1 MNPVNAPPRR
11 VAGSTT
17 KKCNFEESIVPPWT
31 SLDSLVKPRI
41 GRSDR
46 KPFLIEDL
54 QYRAMYFASDGCT
67 QSEMYLDDPIKLATE
82 YCRKMMGFV
91 VVHPRPKHVLMIG
104 LGGGSLVK
112 FCHCHLPTSRLTVVE
127 IDADV
132 IALRPQF
139 YIPPDDARLQVVN
152 QDGAIYLDHMV
163 RSDERTDVI
172 LVDAYDQN
180 GLALAVRQRS
190 FLDNA
195 RRVLAPHGI
204 FVMNLVADDAD
215 RQRQIALIHSVF
227 GDPTIVV
234 EVLWGDNVVVFAGAA
249 FHAPRRRS
257 LAGRNAARAHER
269 LGLKFPTLLQR
280 IGEYHETTGCQ

>member
-1 MNPVNAPPRR
+1 MSHVNLPWRH

-17 KKCNFEESIVPPWT
+17 KKSDLVEPNAPPWT
-31 SLDSLVKPRI
+31 SLESLVKPT
-41 GRSDR
+41 RSRLDR

-54 QYRAMYFASDGCT
+54 RYRALYFASDGCT
-67 QSEMYLDDPIKLATE
+67 QSEMYLDDPITLASE

-132 IALRPQF
+132 IALRPNF
-139 YIPPDDARLQVVN
+139 YIPPDDERLRVVN
-152 QDGAIYLDHMV
+152 EDGAIYIEHMV
-163 RSDERTDVI
+163 RSVERTDVI
-172 LVDAYDQN
+172 LVDAYDQY
-180 GLALAVRQRS
+180 GLAAAVRQRS

-195 RRVLAPHGI
+195 RRVLSPHGI
-204 FVMNLVADDAD
+204 FVMNLVAEEAD
-215 RQRQIALIHSVF
+215 CQRQIALIHSVF
-227 GDPTIVV
+227 GNPTIVI
-234 EVLWGDNVVVFAGAA
+234 EALWGGNVVVFAGAA
-249 FHAPRRRS
+249 LHASRRRS
-257 LAGRNAARAHER
+257 LAGRNAARAHQR

-280 IGEYHETTGCQ
+280 IGEYHDSAGCQ